1 MQPRSVAS
9 SPAVHGLALVAQE
22 SAGLVFLAAPA
33 LAVARLVAIFRV
45 VMVWVVQRVGWA
57 SWHRSVDM
65 GYCLPQTLTRF
76 CDRAQ
81 ELCPNGTS
89 LCSVE
94 PARSIKC
101 QRMSPNV
108 LGIRVKRLLGH
119 GKYAVARHTYLK
131 NSCFTSNMSFASS
144 GTDLACTQA

>member
-1 MQPRSVAS
+1 MQPRSVGS

-22 SAGLVFLAAPA
+22 SAGLVFLVAPA
-33 LAVARLVAIFRV
+33 PAVARLVAIFRV

-57 SWHRSVDM
+57 SWHRSVEI

-76 CDRAQ
+76 CDGAQ
-81 ELCPNGTS
+81 EPCPNGTS
-89 LCSVE
+89 QCSVE

-101 QRMSPNV
+101 QRMSPNAS
-108 LGIRVKRLLGH
+108 GIRVKRLLGH

-131 NSCFTSNMSFASS
+131 HSCFTSNMSFASS